1 MTTLKI
7 DIPDDDVL
15 ARLKDR
21 ADGHNRSISEEVTEI
36 VRAAVRSSKDDRLA
50 RARRI
55 ADMTPEGVRQTDSVE
70 LLRED
75 RSH

>member
-7 DIPDDDVL
+7 DIPDEAVL
-15 ARLKDR
+15 ARLQDR
-21 ADGHNRSISEEVTEI
+21 ADEHNRSISEEASEI
-36 VRAAVRSSKDDRLA
+36 IRAAVRPSRDDRLA

-55 ADMTPEGVRQTDSVE
+55 SDMTPKGVKQTDSVE

-75 RSH
+75 RSR